1 MTQHE
6 ERQDR
11 QRGLAFVV
19 KSQLLTADD
28 VSRAMKRMAHEVI
41 ERNQGLEQLS
51 VVGIQRGGL
60 AIAEQL
66 AATLSAIGQVAVPV
80 SALDVTYYRDDIG
93 AHPLKDAAMTT
104 LRDDLTN
111 RTVVLVDDVL
121 FTGRTIRAA
130 LAALADWGR
139 PTAVQLAVLVDR
151 GHREL
156 PIRPDY
162 VGKNL
167 PTALSE
173 TVRATLDGVWLGT
186 GVSS

>member
-6 ERQDR
+6 DRQDR

-19 KSQLLTADD
+19 KSQLLSADD

-41 ERNQGLEQLS
+41 ERNQGLDGLS
-51 VVGIQRGGL
+51 VVGIQRGGV

-66 AATLSAIGQVAVPV
+66 SATLSAIGQVAVPV

-130 LAALADWGR
+130 LAALGDWGR

-167 PTALSE
+167 PTSRSE

>member
-151 GHREL
+151 GHRKL